1 MNKLWVFG
9 DSFSATNKLNNLE
22 SWRLKYKNWKGYTP
36 LVWGDFLSLK
46 IQHRL
51 INCAIGGIDNY
62 TIFETI
68 LDVIDSIKEND
79 IVFIGWSSTLR
90 FRLVGKNNSFVT
102 IRPNNF
108 NLDTVSFSQ
117 STLTNTEEFENI
129 SLKTIT
135 ELLINRDNALF
146 QYEVN
151 RFIKIINLYLNNKC
165 KVIHWSPFQFINN
178 NMNIIKIECIKDL
191 EKISDETNGYINDG
205 HYSENGHK
213 ILSEY
218 FYDLI
223 SKK

>member
-129 SLKTIT
+129 SLKTIN

-165 KVIHWSPFQFINN
+165 KVIHWSPFQKSHPIL
-178 NMNIIKIECIKDL
+178 NIHRIPLIDDLELIKD
-191 EKISDETNGYINDG
+191 ETMGEINDY

-213 ILSEY
+213 ILSDY
-218 FYDLI
+218 FLKILND
-223 SKK
+223 

>member
-9 DSFSATNKLNNLE
+9 DSFSATNNKNNLE

-46 IQHRL
+46 IKHRL
-51 INCAIGGIDNY
+51 INCAIGGADNY

-68 LDVIDSIKEND
+68 VDVIDTINEND
-79 IVFIGWSSTLR
+79 IVIIGWSSTLR
-90 FRLVGKNNSFVT
+90 FRLIDKNNSFST

-108 NLDTVSFSQ
+108 NLDTTLFSQ
-117 STLTNTEEFENI
+117 STLLNTENFENI
-129 SLKTIT
+129 SSKTIT
-135 ELLINRDNALF
+135 ELIVNRDSVLF

-165 KVIHWSPFQFINN
+165 KIIHWSPFQCINN
-178 NMNIIKIECIKDL
+178 NMNIIKIDSLEHL
-191 EKISDETNGYINDG
+191 EKIVNETNGFIEDN
-205 HYSENGHK
+205 HYSENGHRV
-213 ILSEY
+213 LSEY

-223 SKK
+223 TKN